1 LSWAKARPSGER
13 SNTMIEII
21 NEQSNISNK
30 QSEVDIFNDVVSD
43 ESLEAAA
50 FAEKLR
56 VYYTQFGLCTVSFC
70 PGQ

>member
-1 LSWAKARPSGER
+1 
-13 SNTMIEII
+13 MIEIT
-21 NEQSNISNK
+21 NEQSNISNE

-43 ESLEAAA
+43 ESLEAAM

-56 VYYTQFGLCTVSFC
+56 VYTQFGLCTVSFC